1 MMPMLLC
8 PSRTDAAKVLAPTV
22 HTQVRAIRKN
32 LNAEAR
38 PQIAQALS
46 IFIKQTATQISMFI
60 WLHVNCTKA
69 SAVQLSLLAIYINLL
84 HNYSQIHK
92 SFLMYAISFPAVTQQ
107 NDRTAHKL
115 HRRN

>member
-46 IFIKQTATQISMFI
+46 IFIRQPHKSPCSFGFMCF
-60 WLHVNCTKA
+60 